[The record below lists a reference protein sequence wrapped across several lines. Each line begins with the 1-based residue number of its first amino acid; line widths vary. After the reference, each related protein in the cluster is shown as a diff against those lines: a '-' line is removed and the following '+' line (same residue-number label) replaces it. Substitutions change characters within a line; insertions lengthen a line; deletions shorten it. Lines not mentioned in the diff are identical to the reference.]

1 MKILLRNLKLAN
13 VKLIAAFLVLFGTL
27 SVIALSNTV
36 TADQAGTV
44 SNTISHSPADEELS
58 SVLFSTNTSTSA
70 ETTSSL
76 TEYVSP
82 EFTADYAFNGL
93 GLAWNGPETA
103 GVTFWLAVDGTDWVE
118 VPMMEHEG
126 KDKEEAFVSWP
137 IFAQG
142 SRVRYKIIGAD
153 VSEIRNVRIT
163 YFDSTTPPEQS
174 TLRSIAHRVQA
185 TLAGNDAAKVV
196 SREEWGADESYR
208 TWQPSY
214 TEPQAFVIH
223 HTAGGDGGDNS
234 TATIR
239 GIYYWHAVV
248 LGWGDIGYNYIIDQ
262 DGTIYEGRY
271 GGDGVIGAHAYDAVN
286 DYNYNA
292 YTVGVAVL
300 GCFEATDGACGT
312 THSVNSA
319 IKDSLGDLLANKAKL
334 FSIDPQG
341 ETELFSANYQT
352 IIGHQDVDQTYCPG
366 SRIHEKLTDIRSLT
380 AEKMA
385 ASTNTKPK
393 YRAEKVVDTF
403 STMYTAG
410 DTPSITTT
418 YRNTGKYKLSPEE
431 VVMQIAVDG
440 KNKRQRIPLTAIIK
454 KNEEG
459 SIQFAWE
466 ALPYATGDYVV
477 TGKLYRKGHVIKR
490 SRFTTTV
497 HIENPYSA
505 KIIETSIPLAIQS
518 AWQPAAKVTL
528 RNTGTAT
535 WDESTTLMVNGEIV
549 KTLSS
554 AVEPGEKTTI
564 NFKLNTE
571 NNWEPGMRTLTI
583 RLKHDTTRVQGSRS
597 VHVVRVD

>member
-1 MKILLRNLKLAN
+1 MKIVQRNLTLGNLKL
-13 VKLIAAFLVLFGTL
+13 VSAFLVLFGTL
-27 SVIALSNTV
+27 SVIALSNTA

-70 ETTSSL
+70 ETASSL

-82 EFTADYAFNGL
+82 EFTTDYAFNGL
-93 GLAWNGPETA
+93 GLTWNGPETA
-103 GVTFWLAVDGTDWVE
+103 EAAFWLAIDDTDWIE
-118 VPMMEHEG
+118 VPMMEHEA

-142 SRVRYKIIGAD
+142 SRVRYKIIGPD

-185 TLAGNDAAKVV
+185 TFAGNDAVNVV

-223 HTAGGDGGDNS
+223 HTAGGDDGDDP
-234 TATIR
+234 TATVR

-271 GGDGVIGAHAYDAVN
+271 GGDGAIGAHAYDAVN

-292 YTVGVAVL
+292 YTVGVGIL
-300 GCFEATDGACGT
+300 GCFESTDGACGT
-312 THSVNSA
+312 AHSMNST
-319 IKDSLGDLLANKAKL
+319 IKNSLTSLLANKAKL
-334 FSIDPQG
+334 FGIDPQG
-341 ETELFSANYQT
+341 NTELFSASYNT
-352 IIGHQDVDQTYCPG
+352 IIGHRDVDQTYCPG
-366 SRIHEKLTDIRSLT
+366 SKIHDKLTTIRDL
-380 AEKMA
+380 AAQKMA
-385 ASTNTKPK
+385 ANTNSKPK

-403 STMYTAG
+403 STTYSAG
-410 DTPSITTT
+410 DTPNITTT
-418 YRNTGKYKLSPEE
+418 YRNTGKYKLVPEE
-431 VVMQIAVDG
+431 VVMQITVDG
-440 KNKRQRIPLTAIIK
+440 KNKRQRIPLADIIK

-477 TGKLYRKGHVIKR
+477 TSKLYRKGRVIKR

-497 HIENPYSA
+497 HIENPYAA
-505 KIIETSIPLAIQS
+505 KIIETSIPIAMQS
-518 AWQPAAKVTL
+518 NWQPTANVVL
-528 RNTGTAT
+528 RNTGTVA
-535 WDESTTLMVNGEIV
+535 WDETTKLMVNGDMV
-549 KTLSS
+549 KTLGKT
-554 AVEPGEKTTI
+554 VEPGEKTII
-564 NFKLNTE
+564 NFKLNSE
-571 NNWEPGMRTLTI
+571 GNWEPGTHTLI
-583 RLKHDTTRVQGSRS
+583 LRLKHDTARVQGSRS
-597 VHVVRVD
+597 VHVIRVD